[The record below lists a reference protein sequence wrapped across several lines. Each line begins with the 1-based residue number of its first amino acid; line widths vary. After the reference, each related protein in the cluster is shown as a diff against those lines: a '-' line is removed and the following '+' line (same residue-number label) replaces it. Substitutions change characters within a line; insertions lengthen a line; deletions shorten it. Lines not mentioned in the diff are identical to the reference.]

1 MRLRIRKAHRVPRHP
16 LYPDLAAARAATAK
30 GEHAA
35 LAGSFD
41 DLVRAWSA
49 GARARRAV
57 FVLHY
62 SGRPFL
68 SEGER
73 DALWEM
79 FRAPVYGMLLD
90 RRGRVVGYE
99 CEAQDGLHV
108 VAECALP
115 AGLADAGPCSCG
127 RTGARVVMESLAA
140 VHAAD

>member
-1 MRLRIRKAHRVPRHP
+1 MRLTIRKARGAPRHP
-16 LYPDLAAARAATAK
+16 LYPGLRAARAAGAK

-41 DLVRAWSA
+41 ELARARA
-49 GARARRAV
+49 VGALARRAV

-79 FRAPVYGMLLD
+79 FQAPVYGMLLD
-90 RRGRVVGYE
+90 RDGRVLGYE
-99 CEAQDGLHV
+99 CEAQDGLHF
-108 VAECALP
+108 VAEYTPP
-115 AGLADAGPCSCG
+115 AGLVDAGPCCCG
-127 RTGARVVMESLAA
+127 RAGVRLVVEALATA
-140 VHAAD
+140 QAAD

>member
-1 MRLRIRKAHRVPRHP
+1 MHYLSDAMRLTIRKARRAPRHP
-16 LYPDLAAARAATAK
+16 LYPGLTAARAATAK

-35 LAGSFD
+35 LAGSFCEMAH
-41 DLVRAWSA
+41 RRPART
-49 GARARRAV
+49 RARSAV

-90 RRGRVVGYE
+90 RRGRVMGDRKSTRLNSSHLGISYAVF
-99 CEAQDGLHV
+99 CLKK
-108 VAECALP
+108 
-115 AGLADAGPCSCG
+115 
-127 RTGARVVMESLAA
+127 RTL
-140 VHAAD
+140 

>member
-1 MRLRIRKAHRVPRHP
+1 MQFAFWKGSGAPRHP
-16 LYPDLAAARAATAK
+16 LYPGLMAARAATAQ

-41 DLVRAWSA
+41 ELARARAA

-62 SGRPFL
+62 DGRPYL

-90 RRGRVVGYE
+90 RDGRVSGYE
-99 CEAQDGLHV
+99 CEAQDGLHAV
-108 VAECALP
+108 AKCVPPAGMVEAARCACGRPGVRLVAEA
-115 AGLADAGPCSCG
+115 
-127 RTGARVVMESLAA
+127 VAA
-140 VHAAD
+140 AHAAD